1 MLFFII
7 TATLLFS
14 ISLYLGYRVW
24 YLAGIVADLQE
35 QNEDTESYIESIE
48 MINQYMYTRI
58 VSAHENMNRVDTRG
72 AFAAEDEVGT
82 TFDMLK
88 EIIETLKEEFDGTSQ
103 EK

>member
-1 MLFFII
+1 MLLFII
-7 TATLLFS
+7 TSILLFAS
-14 ISLYLGYRVW
+14 CMYLGYRVW

-35 QNEDTESYIESIE
+35 QDDDTLTYIESLE
-48 MINQYMYTRI
+48 VTNQYMYKQI
-58 VSAHENMNRVDTRG
+58 VAAYEMMNRIDLRG

-88 EIIETLKEEFDGTSQ
+88 EVIETLKDEFDGTSQ